1 MFKNIKQL
9 WRSVLVSRWFAA
21 GHWGRPHLWD
31 SLIFAG
37 ASPYFHII
45 KLIQSKPF
53 VQKSI
58 HAILYKCNLSP
69 YFHIIKLIQSK
80 PFVQKS
86 IHAILY
92 KCNLYTKNRV
102 MGRAPHRLVGK
113 REGAISG
120 NHLYRHEHVCLACVW
135 ASANTDIC
143 HKFISAGRVHIHVQD
158 SDLSSPTGPRGIL
171 RHLCEQIS

>member
-1 MFKNIKQL
+1 MLPYQTWRCYNKFEPMIALVPCYWYVKIPRCGCMEQQNELRFMFKNVKQL
-9 WRSVLVSRWFAA
+9 WRSVLVSRWFAT

-31 SLIFAG
+31 SLISAG

-53 VQKSI
+53 I
-58 HAILYKCNLSP
+58 
-69 YFHIIKLIQSK
+69 
-80 PFVQKS
+80 QKS

-102 MGRAPHRLVGK
+102 MGRAPHRLIGK

-120 NHLYRHEHVCLACVW
+120 NHLYRHEHDLFSLCM
-135 ASANTDIC
+135 SIC
-143 HKFISAGRVHIHVQD
+143 QYR
-158 SDLSSPTGPRGIL
+158 
-171 RHLCEQIS
+171 